1 MAWNAYFVITNSKT
15 FKRFK
20 GSESGNIQDMGMMAV
35 YIVDACYDLETRW
48 RAERS
53 GAGGGV
59 EEVTRIRDENTSLY

>member
-35 YIVDACYDLETRW
+35 YIVDACYDLETR
-48 RAERS
+48 
-53 GAGGGV
+53 
-59 EEVTRIRDENTSLY
+59 